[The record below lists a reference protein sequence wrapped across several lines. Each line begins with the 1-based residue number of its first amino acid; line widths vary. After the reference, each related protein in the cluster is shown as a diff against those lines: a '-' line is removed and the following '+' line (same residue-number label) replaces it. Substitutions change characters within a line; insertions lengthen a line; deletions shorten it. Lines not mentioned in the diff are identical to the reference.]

1 MAPLLTTRLEG
12 LRAQMRGRLFL
23 AGALRLGAEA
33 GAFLVLQFA
42 ADRMLDLPVAA
53 RRSVL
58 LAATLLFAWR
68 FIVLIGRPLGRR
80 IVAMDMALAVERRH
94 PELDGALA
102 SMVEFERVVEVP
114 ADVSPALLDQ
124 WRGEVEAKSGALD
137 FSAIFDARLLKRLLL
152 ADVGLLLV
160 IGGFV
165 ATHAAEARIFLA
177 RFFGAEVDW
186 PRRTH
191 LLLDVVAGDSPHFRV
206 ERDGNGRATSVLI
219 ARGAS
224 LPVDV
229 TARGT
234 VPDEVL
240 LVIRESGRDG
250 KEEVRLAPKEGAP
263 GGFAYRFKNVVRAM
277 ELNAEGGDDP
287 GTGTPLLVKVAP
299 APAVEKLIA
308 TVTPPA
314 YTRRSPT
321 REERQEFAVPAGTR
335 LDLDVRT
342 IGEVSEGTLTL
353 HNDPGTSRALE
364 HDASEKTLWHASLVA
379 TETGTFNLHLTARN
393 GFRNL
398 QLLDYPLT
406 VLADRKPTV
415 EVARP
420 TVSDLEVT
428 PRGVVPFRLLV
439 DDDYGVTKVS
449 LRLTRAGEKVG
460 RTVALQGEGSPRP
473 DPLPAVGEP
482 TTLDSVLDLKAL
494 VLPRVK
500 KEGATPV
507 DEAVGEGESIGYDA
521 VAQDNREDPPGT
533 RAPNETQTPPRRID
547 VVSDGEKMR
556 KIADRQ
562 LRVKQNV
569 AAAKKSQ
576 EERLAGLDA
585 ILAAQGADAVET
597 RELTALE
604 VDQGRV
610 VGSARQIARD
620 LADVAQDFVLNRLDP
635 APAAERVLAFLID
648 RLQAVRARNA
658 FDFAPYAELA
668 AAHAKGDFGE
678 LQQLG
683 NLIAMLDLGMQASEK
698 DAQKALESLRGAR
711 LTARGED
718 RLALLKLA
726 GDAERKVIDDYSK
739 LLEKME
745 QWEDFQEILDLWRGL
760 VRDQGEI
767 NRQSRSGAAPVAPE
781 TGK

>member
-1 MAPLLTTRLEG
+1 MAPVLTTRLEG
-12 LRAQMRGRLFL
+12 LRAQLRGRLFV
-23 AGALRLGAEA
+23 AGALRLSAEL
-33 GAFLVLQFA
+33 GAFLVLQFC
-42 ADRMLDLPVAA
+42 ADRLLDLPVAA

-58 LAATLLFAWR
+58 LVATLFFAWR
-68 FIVLIGRPLGRR
+68 VIVLVGRPLARR
-80 IVAMDMALAVERRH
+80 IAAMDMALAVERRH

-102 SMVEFERVVEVP
+102 SMVEFERTAEFP
-114 ADVSPALLDQ
+114 ADVSPALLEQ
-124 WRGEVEAKSGALD
+124 WRGDVEAKSVGLD
-137 FSAIFDARLLKRLLL
+137 FSAIFDARLLKRLAL
-152 ADVGLLLV
+152 ADLGLALV

-165 ATHAAEARIFLA
+165 ATHASEAGIFLA
-177 RFFGAEVDW
+177 RLFGKEIDW

-206 ERDGNGRATSVLI
+206 ERGEDGRATSVLI

-224 LPVDV
+224 LPIDV
-229 TARGT
+229 AAKGA

-263 GGFAYRFKNVVRAM
+263 GQFTYRFKNVVRAM
-277 ELNAEGGDDP
+277 QLNAEGGDDP
-287 GTGTPLLVKVAP
+287 GNGTPLMVNVAP
-299 APAVEKLIA
+299 APAVEKLVA

-314 YTRRSPT
+314 YTKRAAT

-342 IGEVSEGTLTL
+342 VGEVSEGTLTL
-353 HNDPGTSRALE
+353 HNDPGTSRPLE
-364 HDASEKTLWHASLVA
+364 HDATEKSLWHASLVA
-379 TETGTFNLHLTARN
+379 TETGTFNLHLTAHN
-393 GFRNL
+393 GFKNL
-398 QLLDYPLT
+398 QPLDYPLT

-415 EVARP
+415 EIARP
-420 TVSDLEVT
+420 AVSDLEVT
-428 PRGVVPFRLLV
+428 PRGVVPVRLLV
-439 DDDYGVTKVS
+439 DDDYGVTKVT
-449 LRLTRAGEKVG
+449 LQLTRAGEKVG
-460 RTVALQGEGSPRP
+460 KSYALQGEGSPRP

-482 TTLDSVLDLKAL
+482 TTLDSLLDLREL
-494 VLPRVK
+494 QLPRVK
-500 KEGATPV
+500 KDGAVPV
-507 DEAVGEGESIGYDA
+507 DEALGEGESIGYFA

-533 RAPNETQTPPRRID
+533 RAPNETQTAPRRID

-648 RLQAVRARNA
+648 RLQAVKARNA
-658 FDFAPYAELA
+658 FDFAPYADLA
-668 AAHAKGDFGE
+668 AAQTRGDFGD

-698 DAQKALESLRGAR
+698 DAQRALESLRGAR
-711 LTARGED
+711 LTARGEE
-718 RLALLKLA
+718 RLTLLKLA

-745 QWEDFQEILDLWRGL
+745 QWEDYQEILDLWRGL

-767 NRQSRSGAAPVAPE
+767 NRQSRGGTAPTPADP
-781 TGK
+781 GK

>member
-1 MAPLLTTRLEG
+1 MAPMLTSRLEG
-12 LRAQMRGRLFL
+12 LRAKLRGRLL
-23 AGALRLGAEA
+23 VVGVLRLSAEV
-33 GAFLVLQFA
+33 GAFLVLQYC
-42 ADRMLDLPVAA
+42 ADRMLDLPVGA
-53 RRSVL
+53 RRSLL
-58 LAATLLFAWR
+58 LAVSALLAWR
-68 FIVLIGRPLGRR
+68 LIVLIGRPLARK

-102 SMVEFERVVEVP
+102 SMVEFERTTEFP
-114 ADVSPALLDQ
+114 ADVSPALLEQ
-124 WRGEVEAKSGALD
+124 WRGEVEAKSVALD

-152 ADVGLLLV
+152 ADLGLALLV
-160 IGGFV
+160 GGFV

-177 RFFGAEVDW
+177 RLFGAELDW

-206 ERDGNGRATSVLI
+206 ERDGDGRATSVLI

-229 TARGT
+229 TARGA

-250 KEEVRLAPKEGAP
+250 KEEVRLAPKEGAA
-263 GGFAYRFKNVVRAM
+263 GEFIYRFKNVVRAM

-287 GTGTPLLVKVAP
+287 GNGAPLMVRVAP
-299 APAVEKLIA
+299 APAVEKLVA

-342 IGEVSEGTLTL
+342 LGEVSEGTLTL
-353 HNDPGTSRALE
+353 HNDPGTARPLE
-364 HDASEKTLWHASLVA
+364 HDASDKVLWHASLVA
-379 TETGTFNLHLTARN
+379 TETGSFNLHLTARN
-393 GFRNL
+393 GFKNL

-406 VLADRKPTV
+406 VLVDRKPTL
-415 EVARP
+415 EIARP
-420 TVSDLEVT
+420 AVSDLEVT
-428 PRGVVPFRLLV
+428 PRGVVPVRLLV
-439 DDDYGVTKVS
+439 DDDYGVTKVT
-449 LRLTRAGEKVG
+449 LMLTRAGEKVG
-460 RTVALQGEGSPRP
+460 KSFALQGEGSPRP
-473 DPLPAVGEP
+473 DPLPSVGEP
-482 TTLDSVLDLKAL
+482 TTLDSLLDLKEL
-494 VLPRVK
+494 KLPRVK
-500 KEGATPV
+500 KEGAVPV
-507 DEAVGEGESIGYDA
+507 DETLGEGESIGYSA
-521 VAQDNREDPPGT
+521 AAQDNREDPPGT
-533 RAPNETQTPPRRID
+533 PAPNETQTPPRRID

-620 LADVAQDFVLNRLDP
+620 LADVAQEFVLNRLDP

-648 RLQAVRARNA
+648 KLQAVRARNA

-668 AAHAKGDFGE
+668 AAHAKGEFGE

-683 NLIAMLDLGMQASEK
+683 NLLAMLDLGMQASEK

-711 LTARGED
+711 LTAHGED
-718 RLALLKLA
+718 RLALLKSA
-726 GDAERKVIDDYSK
+726 GDAERKVIDDYAK

-745 QWEDFQEILDLWRGL
+745 QWEDYQEILDLWRGL

-767 NRQSRSGAAPVAPE
+767 NRQTRGGAAPAVPE
-781 TGK
+781 SGR

>member
-1 MAPLLTTRLEG
+1 
-12 LRAQMRGRLFL
+12 
-23 AGALRLGAEA
+23 
-33 GAFLVLQFA
+33 
-42 ADRMLDLPVAA
+42 
-53 RRSVL
+53 
-58 LAATLLFAWR
+58 
-68 FIVLIGRPLGRR
+68 
-80 IVAMDMALAVERRH
+80 MDMALAVEHRH
-94 PELDGALA
+94 PALDGALA
-102 SMVEFERVVEVP
+102 SMVEFERGAAVP
-114 ADVSPALLDQ
+114 ADVSPTLLEQ
-124 WRGEVEAKSGALD
+124 WRKEVELRGAALD

-152 ADVGLLLV
+152 ADLGLALL
-160 IGGFV
+160 IGGFT
-165 ATHAAEARIFLA
+165 ATHLNEARIFLA
-177 RFFGAEVDW
+177 RLFGADADW

-206 ERDGNGRATSVLI
+206 ERDANGRATSVLI

-224 LPVDV
+224 LPVSV
-229 TARGT
+229 TARGV

-240 LVIRESGRDG
+240 LVVKETGRDG
-250 KEEVRLAPKEGAP
+250 KEEVRMAPKEGAA
-263 GGFAYRFKNVVRAM
+263 GEFVYRFRNAVRAM

-287 GTGTPLLVKVAP
+287 GNGTPLMIQVAP
-299 APAVEKLIA
+299 APGVEKLVA

-314 YTRRSPT
+314 YTKRAPT

-335 LDLDVRT
+335 LDLDVKT

-353 HNDPGTSRALE
+353 HNDPGTVKPLVQ
-364 HDASEKTLWHASLVA
+364 DGQDKTLWHASLVA
-379 TETGTFNLHLTARN
+379 LETGTFNLHLTARN
-393 GFRNL
+393 GFKNL
-398 QLLDYPLT
+398 QPLDYPLT
-406 VLADRKPTV
+406 VLADRKPTI

-428 PRGVVPFRLLV
+428 PHGVVPFRLLV
-439 DDDYGVTKVS
+439 DDDYGITRVT
-449 LRLTRAGEKVG
+449 LTLTRSGEKAG
-460 RTVALQGEGSPRP
+460 RLFALQGEGSPRP
-473 DPLPAVGEP
+473 DPLPVVGEP
-482 TTLDSVLDLKAL
+482 SVLDDVLDLKEI

-500 KEGATPV
+500 KEGAEPV
-507 DEAVGEGESIGYDA
+507 DEAVGETESVNYSA
-521 VAQDNREDPPGT
+521 VAQDNREEPPGT
-533 RAPNETQTPPRRID
+533 RNPNETQTPPRRID

-635 APAAERVLAFLID
+635 APAAERVLAFLLD

-658 FDFAPYAELA
+658 FDFTPYADLA

-711 LTARGED
+711 MTARGED
-718 RLALLKLA
+718 RLALMKIA
-726 GDAERKVIDDYSK
+726 GEAERKVVDDYTK

-767 NRQSRSGAAPVAPE
+767 NRQSRGGAAPAGSDP
-781 TGK
+781 GK